1 MWTTVRYNQCNPETD
16 YFLHL
21 KVPIATC
28 NNIEKRIENHQNLCV
43 TPGQSLQRRPWPDS
57 PVCEDETPKLG
68 RFCPNIE
75 PHTCPLPRYLIRSR
89 NTQIC
94 ANLQKNF
101 LQEVQTFKLWNLF
114 DHLEN
119 SIMEPFHTGPLLMLV
134 WVALTCSVPS
144 GQHALQ
150 CRVLISGTH
159 SVSNISIPFH
169 FWWVGNVWRKVSVT
183 QFTKSCGKSYETF
196 WWHNFF

>member
-16 YFLHL
+16 YYLHL

-75 PHTCPLPRYLIRSR
+75 PHTCPGIWLDHETHKYV
-89 NTQIC
+89 QIC
-94 ANLQKNF
+94 KNF
-101 LQEVQTFKLWNLF
+101 SCKESKRSPNCRICLIILKIQLWKLNIFRGWILVALSHIWFSYNIVINQLCYRVS
-114 DHLEN
+114 N
-119 SIMEPFHTGPLLMLV
+119 SITITEY
-134 WVALTCSVPS
+134 
-144 GQHALQ
+144 Q
-150 CRVLISGTH
+150 
-159 SVSNISIPFH
+159 
-169 FWWVGNVWRKVSVT
+169 
-183 QFTKSCGKSYETF
+183 
-196 WWHNFF
+196 

>member
-1 MWTTVRYNQCNPETD
+1 MQSWNWF
-16 YFLHL
+16 FLHL
-21 KVPIATC
+21 KMPIATC

-94 ANLQKNF
+94 ANLQEFF
-101 LQEVQTFKLWNLF
+101 LQEVQTFTKLWNLF

-119 SIMEPFHTGPLLMLV
+119 SIMETFHTGPLLMLV
-134 WVALTCSVPS
+134 WVALACPAANTRCNVRCWFLA
-144 GQHALQ
+144 HTLF
-150 CRVLISGTH
+150 LISPYH
-159 SVSNISIPFH
+159 SASD
-169 FWWVGNVWRKVSVT
+169 
-183 QFTKSCGKSYETF
+183 E
-196 WWHNFF
+196 